1 MQYFASS
8 LTGSSLS
15 LASNLQLVTKV
26 YFPGRSSH
34 SRRSSSR

>member
-26 YFPGRSSH
+26 YFLGRSSH
-34 SRRSSSR
+34 LRRSSSR